1 MLFQLTPKINDQII
15 FFQELF
21 SRTVNYAS
29 VILSALKDVQ
39 NNFIQFQLFRYF
51 VKMMYSEKK
60 INHE

>member
-1 MLFQLTPKINDQII
+1 MI

-21 SRTVNYAS
+21 SRGVNYAS

-39 NNFIQFQLFRYF
+39 NNFIQFQLFRLF